1 MASSVGT
8 VVPNM
13 TNLRAATRTRTRFG
27 RAGALENEPS
37 TIPGKMVN
45 DVFVLFAILLEW
57 MECGVIVILKLALD
71 VRYRHRTT

>member
-13 TNLRAATRTRTRFG
+13 TNLRAATRTRFG
-27 RAGALENEPS
+27 LAAALENEPS
-37 TIPGKMVN
+37 TIPGRMVN